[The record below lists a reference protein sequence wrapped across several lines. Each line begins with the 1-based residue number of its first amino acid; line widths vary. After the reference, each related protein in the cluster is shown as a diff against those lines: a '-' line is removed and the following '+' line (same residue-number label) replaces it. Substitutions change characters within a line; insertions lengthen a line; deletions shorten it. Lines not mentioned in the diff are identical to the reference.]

1 MKNACNFATNKQ
13 KQPLKTNDMNT
24 QTNKQTNKE
33 KALLIVEHWGTV
45 AALFVL
51 PLLAAFL
58 IEVLTK

>member
-1 MKNACNFATNKQ
+1 MKPQTNKQ
-13 KQPLKTNDMNT
+13 THAGSYLYT
-24 QTNKQTNKE
+24 QTNKQTNKQR
-33 KALLIVEHWGTV
+33 ALLIAEHWGTV

>member
-1 MKNACNFATNKQ
+1 MKPQTNKQ
-13 KQPLKTNDMNT
+13 AHGEPYLYT

>member
-1 MKNACNFATNKQ
+1 MKNAYNFASNKQ
-13 KQPLKTNDMNT
+13 QQLKTNNMNT

-33 KALLIVEHWGTV
+33 KALLIVEHWGTA

>member
-1 MKNACNFATNKQ
+1 
-13 KQPLKTNDMNT
+13 MNT
-24 QTNKQTNKE
+24 QTNKQTNKQR
-33 KALLIVEHWGTV
+33 ALLIAEHWGTV

>member
-1 MKNACNFATNKQ
+1 MNTQTNKQ
-13 KQPLKTNDMNT
+13 THSEAYLYT

>member
-1 MKNACNFATNKQ
+1 MNA
-13 KQPLKTNDMNT
+13 

>member
-1 MKNACNFATNKQ
+1 MKPQTNKQ
-13 KQPLKTNDMNT
+13 THSEAYLYT

-33 KALLIVEHWGTV
+33 KALLIAEHWGTV